1 MEPAVIGARLA
12 SSVVTPL
19 IKKLFLNPG
28 PGAELVDK
36 PVRVSRLVSF
46 RGEQRTLS
54 DSALHRIAEELVE
67 RAVQSTGTEERLPS
81 FEVRA
86 VTNAVASSLRAMGT
100 LDMDDVQ
107 AVKLGHMDLARRLR
121 SMSRAAVLGL
131 SADAVELHANVL
143 NTACLHILNFFTQR
157 SAFVPRTLV
166 EQSRSIEDLTRKIDS
181 LITREPSPADGP
193 FEERYARYIT
203 DKHGKLSIFGL
214 DLSQGPEN
222 WRLDVAYLSLD
233 AVGDATGATPTRLP
247 ADQVLT
253 ARDRVLLRG
262 VAGSGKTTLVQWLA
276 VSTTRR
282 EQLDLYGLVPF
293 VLPLRTLTRGG
304 ARLPAPD
311 EFLSAVDC
319 PIAALQPVGW
329 FDRVLRAGRGL
340 ILIDGIDEIPED
352 DRNDA
357 RRWLQELISTYPENR
372 WLVTSRPSAV
382 QENWLSGDDFA
393 EADLAPMSRDDI
405 ADFVNRWHTAA
416 GISDQYARELLRA
429 VRSKQDLGRLAT
441 NPLMCGLICAL
452 HQDRRGYLPE
462 GRKEIY
468 DAALSMLLFRRD
480 RERGVY
486 KPGSIRIGE
495 AHHIQLIQKLA
506 YWMIRNGR
514 SEMDRADAVGLLA
527 QTLPTM
533 PKVAEQG
540 TAEEIYR
547 HLLIRSGLLRE
558 PSVHSMDFIHRTFQD
573 YLGAKAAVEG
583 LDFDFLIANAHLD
596 QWEDVIRMAVAHS
609 RPTERTRIL
618 TGLVRRTD
626 VTPHGMNRLHLLA
639 AACLEHATELDP
651 EVRAEVQ
658 QYAGALIPPRT
669 PDQARALVEV
679 GPVVLDLL
687 PHPPDEPPGKEWW
700 EKKHRIEEAAV
711 DDRSD
716 EERAADEAVEEAA
729 DEAHLTVFAATRIAT
744 DAAIDVL
751 ARYRGHYDLRVRR
764 ELVRAWSRFDTDVYG
779 EEVIAHLDEDDLYF
793 PVSNLAELHALSSY
807 GGRASIKI
815 VGDFTAVD
823 FLNGCRRRRITDLW
837 LTADIGVSWRWL
849 RELPQLRTLTV
860 ETPLPHLDVAPMAP
874 VLPLRRI
881 HVPRGVTVS
890 GVDSLPSSMRVVRM
904 ESRAGTTARP
914 ADGRG

>member
-1 MEPAVIGARLA
+1 MEPAVVGARLA
-12 SSVVTPL
+12 SSVVSPL
-19 IKKLFLNPG
+19 IRKLFLNG
-28 PGAELVDK
+28 VHGAELVDR

-54 DSALHRIAEELVE
+54 DKEMHRIAEELVA
-67 RAVQSTGTEERLPS
+67 RAVQATGEEQLPS
-81 FEVRA
+81 HEVRA
-86 VTNAVASSLRAMGT
+86 VTNAVASSLRVMGT

-107 AVKLGHMDLARRLR
+107 AVHLGHMGLARHLR
-121 SMSRAAVLGL
+121 SMSPTAVLGL
-131 SADAVELHANVL
+131 SADAVELHASVL

-166 EQSRSIEDLTRKIDS
+166 EQSRSLEELTRKIDS
-181 LITREPSPADGP
+181 LITRSPSPADGP
-193 FEERYARYIT
+193 FEKRYSRYIT
-203 DKHGKLSIFGL
+203 DKYGKLSIFGL
-214 DLSQGPEN
+214 DLSQGPEDWLLN
-222 WRLDVAYLSLD
+222 VAYLSLD
-233 AVGDATGATPTRLP
+233 AVGDATGVLPGRLS
-247 ADQVLT
+247 ADQVL
-253 ARDRVLLRG
+253 AAHNRVLLRG

-276 VSTTRR
+276 VSTTRQN
-282 EQLDLYGLVPF
+282 QLDLFGMVPF

-304 ARLPAPD
+304 AKLPAPD

-319 PIAALQPVGW
+319 PIAALQPAGW

-357 RRWLQELISTYPENR
+357 RRWLQELISTYPGNR

-382 QENWLSGDDFA
+382 REHWLSGDSFV
-393 EADLAPMSRDDI
+393 EADLAPMSRDNI
-405 ADFVNRWHTAA
+405 ADFVIRWHQAA
-416 GISDQYARELLRA
+416 GISDQYAHELLRA
-429 VRSKQDLGRLAT
+429 VRVKQDLGRLAT

-452 HQDRRGYLPE
+452 HQDRHGYLPE

-514 SEMDRADAVGLLA
+514 SEMDRADAVNLLTQA
-527 QTLPTM
+527 LPTM

-547 HLLIRSGLLRE
+547 RLLIRSGLLRE
-558 PSVHSMDFIHRTFQD
+558 PSVQSMDFIHRTFQD

-609 RPTERTRIL
+609 RLTERTRLL
-618 TGLVRRTD
+618 TGIIRRD
-626 VTPHGMNRLHLLA
+626 NVTAHGMNRLHLLA

-658 QYAGALIPPRT
+658 QRASALIPPRT
-669 PDQARALVEV
+669 ADQARALIEV

-687 PHPPDEPPGKEWW
+687 PHPPDAPPREKRPADERVVGK
-700 EKKHRIEEAAV
+700 
-711 DDRSD
+711 RSD
-716 EERAADEAVEEAA
+716 EQKAAQEQAADEAYF
-729 DEAHLTVFAATRIAT
+729 TVFAATRIAT

-751 ARYRGHYDLRVRR
+751 ARYRGYHDLRVRN
-764 ELVRAWSRFDTDVYG
+764 ELVRAWSRFDTNIYG
-779 EEVIAHLDEDDLYF
+779 QEVIAHLGQEDLYF
-793 PVSNLAELHALSSY
+793 PVSNPAELQAISSF
-807 GGRASIKI
+807 GGRAWIKI
-815 VGDFTAVD
+815 AGDFTAVD
-823 FLNGCRRRRITDLW
+823 FLNGCRRAPLTHLW
-837 LTADIGVSWRWL
+837 LTSDIGNSWKWL
-849 RELPQLRTLTV
+849 REFPHLHSLTI
-860 ETPLPHLDVAPMAP
+860 ETSQPHLDLTPLAS
-874 VLPLRRI
+874 VLPLRTI
-881 HVPRGVTVS
+881 TLPQGVVVS
-890 GVDSLPSSMRVVRM
+890 GMDSLPSYMEVIRMRHDA
-904 ESRAGTTARP
+904 E
-914 ADGRG
+914 